1 MLNNQQIDSIITG
14 AFDDWQIYD
23 KRVLFIVPDNS
34 RTAPIDRIFR
44 IVYDKLKDRTP
55 TIDFLIALGTHPP
68 LTEEQICQRV
78 GITPIERQQ
87 DFPKA
92 RFYNHHWK
100 DSGHLMTIGTLSK
113 AEVKTLSEGR
123 LSEPAQI
130 TINRLIQ
137 HYDILVIIGPVF
149 PHEVAGF
156 SGGNKYFFPGISGP
170 EIIDLFHW
178 LGALITNQ
186 NIIGRKYTPVR
197 AVIDAAAQMIQVE
210 RKCFALVVNTDGL
223 VGMFA
228 GLPEEAWSMAADLS
242 AKENVI
248 YVDKPFQKVLSRA
261 PVMYADLWTGGKCMY
276 KLEPVVADGGEL
288 IIYAPHITEVS
299 VTHGKIIE
307 QIGYHVR
314 DFFTKQWD
322 KYKNF
327 PGGILAHSTHV
338 KGNGEFV
345 DGIEKPRITVT
356 LATGIP
362 ADVCRK
368 INLGYL
374 NPDLINVEEWKN
386 RDDVLYIE
394 KAGEI
399 LYRLNE

>member
-23 KRVLFIVPDNS
+23 KRVLFIIPDNS

-68 LTEEQICQRV
+68 LTEEQIYQRV
-78 GITPIERQQ
+78 GITPIERRQ

-100 DSGHLMTIGTLSK
+100 DSGHLMTIGTLTK

-123 LSEPAQI
+123 LSEPVQI

-210 RKCFALVVNTDGL
+210 RKCIALVVNTDGL